1 MTTIAGKLLRI
12 DLSNK
17 SRCEEEIPEA
27 YYRKFISAR
36 GLGAKYLYDEL
47 NSGIDPL
54 SPENKLLMLIGAL
67 GATGL
72 QGFSK
77 WVVMAKSPLTGTIMR
92 SYTGGNFGV
101 WMKFAGYDMIIIEGK
116 ADKPSY
122 VYIDQEGVQFLDA
135 SDLSGLD
142 PRLVQQRLKDSH
154 GPKTESA
161 CIGLAGEKLVRY
173 AVITS
178 GERTASRGGMGMVMG
193 SKNLKAIAINVP
205 VQKITAF
212 DEGTFKGLV
221 KDQISMLKEHPRR
234 KKMNSLGTPYATVPY
249 MKRGILPVRNFREG
263 SIENIEEISGEE
275 FYRMKKKKAGCY
287 SCMTKC
293 GGMRDVKRGP
303 LGGSQIDGPEY
314 ETIYALGSLLGITD
328 KQFIIDANAMCD
340 YYGFDTISAG
350 VSIAF
355 ACELFE
361 KGIIT
366 TSDTDGFEL
375 NWGNKDAILA
385 LIEKIGKR
393 EGIGYLL
400 GEGVKRASEQMGG
413 ETAPYAIHIKGL
425 ELPGYEPRAVKG
437 YGLSMATSNIGAS
450 HMYGRPKAEM
460 AGTVDP
466 LTEEGKG
473 ASIIQAQK
481 EQAIEDSLIACSF
494 GNSGLDFQ
502 KYSEFLL
509 AATGIKEFA
518 DVANLMEVGERIVCL
533 ERCFNIREGFRRKD
547 DTLPRRMLS
556 EPLRQGG
563 PAENQTV
570 EGFDKLLDEYYE
582 AAGYTKEGIPTVE
595 KLKDLGIEEAIKV
608 MHLEE
613 AR

>member
-12 DLSNK
+12 GLSNK

-47 NSGIDPL
+47 NPGIDPL
-54 SPENKLLMLIGAL
+54 SPENKLLMLVGAL

-142 PRLVQQRLKDSH
+142 PRLVQQRLKDRH
-154 GPKTESA
+154 GLKTESA

-193 SKNLKAIAINVP
+193 SKNLKAIAINVR
-205 VQKITAF
+205 VRKITAF
-212 DEGTFKGLV
+212 NEGKFKELV

-275 FYRMKKKKAGCY
+275 FYKMKKKEAGCY

-518 DVANLMEVGERIVCL
+518 DVANLMEVGERIICL
-533 ERCFNIREGFRRKD
+533 ERCFNIREGFKRKD
-547 DTLPRRMLS
+547 DTLPRRMFS

-582 AAGYTKEGIPTVE
+582 AAGYTKEGIPTVK
-595 KLKDLGIEEAIKV
+595 KLKDLGIEEVTSIV
-608 MHLEE
+608 N
-613 AR
+613 

>member
-1 MTTIAGKLLRI
+1 MTTLAGKLLRI

-17 SRCEEEIPEA
+17 SQCEEEIPET
-27 YYRKFISAR
+27 YYRNYISAR
-36 GLGAKYLYDEL
+36 GLGLKYLYDEL
-47 NSGIDPL
+47 NPGIDPL
-54 SPENKLLMLIGAL
+54 SPDNKLLMAVGAL

-101 WMKFAGYDMIIIEGK
+101 WMKFAGYDLIIIEGM
-116 ADKPSY
+116 AEKPSY
-122 VYIDQEGVQFLDA
+122 VYIDQEGVQFLEA
-135 SDLSGLD
+135 NDLLGFD
-142 PRLVQQRLKDSH
+142 PRTVQQRLKDRH

-212 DEGTFKGLV
+212 NEGKFKELV
-221 KDQISMLKEHPRR
+221 KEQISMLKEHPRR

-249 MKRGILPVRNFREG
+249 MKRGILPFRNFREG

-275 FYRMKKKKAGCY
+275 FYKMKKKEAGCY
-287 SCMTKC
+287 GCMTKC

-340 YYGFDTISAG
+340 YYGIDTISAG
-350 VSIAF
+350 VCMAF

-366 TSDTDGFEL
+366 TSDTDGLEL
-375 NWGNKDAILA
+375 KWGNKDAILA

-400 GEGVKRASEQMGG
+400 GEGVKRASEQIGG
-413 ETAPYAIHIKGL
+413 ETALYAIHIKGL

-437 YGLSMATSNIGAS
+437 YALSMATSNIGAS

-518 DVANLMEVGERIVCL
+518 DVANLMEVGERIICL

-547 DTLPRRMLS
+547 DTLPKRMFS
-556 EPLRQGG
+556 EPLRQAG

-570 EGFDKLLDEYYE
+570 EKLDKLLDEYYE
-582 AAGYTKEGIPTVE
+582 AAGYTKEGIPTAK
-595 KLKDLGIEEAIKV
+595 KLKDLGIEEAIK
-608 MHLEE
+608 
-613 AR
+613 

>member
-1 MTTIAGKLLRI
+1 MTTLAGKLLRI
-12 DLSNK
+12 DLSSK

-47 NSGIDPL
+47 NPGINPL
-54 SPENKLLMLIGAL
+54 SPENKLLMLVGVL

-101 WMKFAGYDMIIIEGK
+101 WMKFAGYDLIIIEGK

-135 SDLSGLD
+135 SDLSGSD
-142 PRLVQQRLKDSH
+142 PRSVQERLKDRH
-154 GPKTESA
+154 GHRTESA

-205 VQKITAF
+205 VRKITAF
-212 DEGTFKGLV
+212 DEGKFKGLV

-249 MKRGILPVRNFREG
+249 MKRGILPVRNFQEG
-263 SIENIEEISGEE
+263 SIGNIEEISGEA
-275 FYRMKKKKAGCY
+275 FYKIKKEKAGCY
-287 SCMTKC
+287 GCMTKC

-303 LGGSQIDGPEY
+303 FGGSRIDGPEY

-350 VSIAF
+350 VCTAF

-366 TSDTDGFEL
+366 TSDTDGIEL

-400 GEGVKRASEQMGG
+400 GEGVKRAAEQIGG
-413 ETAPYAIHIKGL
+413 ETALYAIHIKGL

-450 HMYGRPKAEM
+450 HMYGRPKTEM

-509 AATGIKEFA
+509 AATGIREFA
-518 DVANLMEVGERIVCL
+518 DVANLMEVGERIICL
-533 ERCFNIREGFRRKD
+533 ERCFNVREGLARKD
-547 DTLPRRMLS
+547 DTLPRRMFS
-556 EPLRQGG
+556 EPLREGG

-570 EGFDKLLDEYYE
+570 KGFDKLLDEYYE

-595 KLKDLGIEEAIKV
+595 KLRDLG
-608 MHLEE
+608 LEE
-613 AR
+613 ITSIVN

>member
-1 MTTIAGKLLRI
+1 MTTLAGKLLRI

-17 SRCEEEIPEA
+17 CQSEEKIPEG

-47 NSGIDPL
+47 NPGVDPL
-54 SPENKLLMLIGAL
+54 SPENKLLMLVGAL

-101 WMKFAGYDMIIIEGK
+101 WMKFAGYDLIIIEGK

-122 VYIDQEGVQFLDA
+122 VYIDQEGVHFLEA
-135 SDLSGLD
+135 SDLLGLD
-142 PRLVQQRLKDSH
+142 PRTVQERLKDRH

-173 AVITS
+173 AVISS
-178 GERTASRGGMGMVMG
+178 GERTASRGGMGVVMG
-193 SKNLKAIAINVP
+193 SKNLKAIAINVRARKISAFKEGKFKAL
-205 VQKITAF
+205 VQ
-212 DEGTFKGLV
+212 
-221 KDQISMLKEHPRR
+221 DQVSMLKEHPRR
-234 KKMNSLGTPYATVPY
+234 TKMNRLGTPYATEPY

-275 FYRMKKKKAGCY
+275 FYKIKKEKAGCY
-287 SCMTKC
+287 GCMTKC
-293 GGMRDVKRGP
+293 GGMRDVKKGP
-303 LGGSQIDGPEY
+303 FSGSQIDGPEY
-314 ETIYALGSLLGITD
+314 ETIYALGPLLGITD
-328 KQFIIDANAMCD
+328 KQFIVDANAMCD
-340 YYGFDTISAG
+340 YYGIDTISAG
-350 VSIAF
+350 VSVAF

-366 TSDTDGFEL
+366 SSDTDGLEL

-385 LIEKIGKR
+385 LLEKIGKR

-400 GEGVKRASEQMGG
+400 GEGVKRASEQIGG
-413 ETAPYAIHIKGL
+413 EADLYAIHIKGL
-425 ELPGYEPRAVKG
+425 ELAGYEPRAVKG
-437 YGLSMATSNIGAS
+437 YGLSMATSNIGGS

-460 AGTVDP
+460 AGQVDA

-509 AATGIKEFA
+509 AATGIQEFS
-518 DVANLMEVGERIVCL
+518 DVADLMEIGERIVCL

-547 DTLPRRMLS
+547 DTLPKRMVS
-556 EPLRQGG
+556 ERLRQGG
-563 PAENQTV
+563 PADNQTFAGL
-570 EGFDKLLDEYYE
+570 EKLLDEYYE
-582 AAGYTKEGIPTVE
+582 AAGYTKEGVPTLQ
-595 KLKDLGIEEAIKV
+595 KLKDLGIEE
-608 MHLEE
+608 E
-613 AR
+613 ASIVN

>member
-1 MTTIAGKLLRI
+1 MTTLAGKLLRI
-12 DLSNK
+12 DLTNK
-17 SRCEEEIPEA
+17 SQCEEKIPEA

-36 GLGAKYLYDEL
+36 GLGAKYLYDEF
-47 NSGIDPL
+47 NPGIDPL
-54 SPENKLLMLIGAL
+54 SPENKLLMLVGAL

-77 WVVMAKSPLTGTIMR
+77 WVVMTKSPLTGTIMR

-101 WMKFAGYDMIIIEGK
+101 WMKFAGYDLIIIEGK
-116 ADKPSY
+116 ANKPSY
-122 VYIDQEGVQFLDA
+122 VYIDQEGVQFLEA
-135 SDLSGLD
+135 SDLLGLD
-142 PRLVQQRLKDSH
+142 PRTVQQRLKDRH

-173 AVITS
+173 AVIAS

-193 SKNLKAIAINVP
+193 SKNLKAIAINTRVR
-205 VQKITAF
+205 KITAF
-212 DEGTFKGLV
+212 NEGKFKELV

-234 KKMNSLGTPYATVPY
+234 KKMNSIGTPYATVPY

-275 FYRMKKKKAGCY
+275 FYKMKKKEAGCY

-314 ETIYALGSLLGITD
+314 ETIYALGSLLCITD

-340 YYGFDTISAG
+340 YYGIDTISAG
-350 VSIAF
+350 VCIAF

-361 KGIIT
+361 KGVIT
-366 TSDTDGFEL
+366 ISDTNGIEL
-375 NWGNKDAILA
+375 KWGNKDALLA

-400 GEGVKRASEQMGG
+400 GEGVKRASEQIGG
-413 ETAPYAIHIKGL
+413 ETDLYAIHIKGL

-437 YGLSMATSNIGAS
+437 YGLSMATSNIGGS

-460 AGTVDP
+460 AGKDDP
-466 LTEEGKG
+466 HTEEGKG

-509 AATGIKEFA
+509 AATGIREFA

-547 DTLPRRMLS
+547 DTLPRRMFS

-563 PAENQTV
+563 PADNQIV
-570 EGFDKLLDEYYE
+570 EGLDKLLDEYYE

-595 KLKDLGIEEAIKV
+595 KLKDLGIEEAIKT
-608 MHLEE
+608 MHFT
-613 AR
+613 